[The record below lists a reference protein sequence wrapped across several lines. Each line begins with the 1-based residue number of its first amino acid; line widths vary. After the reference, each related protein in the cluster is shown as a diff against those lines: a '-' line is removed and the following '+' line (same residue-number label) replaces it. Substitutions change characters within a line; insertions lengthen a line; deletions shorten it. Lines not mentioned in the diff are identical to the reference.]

1 MKVQF
6 KFSVGDK
13 FIREHDNK
21 EFTVDLWEVRKNEK
35 GVSISYCFHAYLD
48 AEIDYH
54 RRIPEEELVTGKVK
68 SDSYYCYCNGAPRNS
83 TYKCVEAHPT
93 EIELDETDAHGELVE
108 LGDNI
113 FSGIYYGKISSPGCS
128 EGRYVDPRLTFSF
141 YGEVEEFVH
150 TYENSNYVPEVI
162 TSRRGPCADSKGN
175 EYHDGRVYGYRS
187 RNYLKASFKLA
198 NEKFKDLF
206 VDSFKGRSYER
217 DAVLNKK
224 DHTDDTWWLLD
235 KMGITD
241 EVIERVRKCQYSKNT
256 GTKKT
261 VKKKS
266 VKKKTQ
272 KSKEVNWEALAK
284 QLAEKS
290 GVDINELI
298 KGKKK

>member
-1 MKVQF
+1 MKVQL

-21 EFTVDLWEVRKNEK
+21 EFTIALWEVRKNEK

-48 AEIDYH
+48 KEIDYH
-54 RRIPEEELVTGKVK
+54 QRIPEEELVVGNVK
-68 SDSYYCYCNGAPRNS
+68 SYPYYYFNNAPHSS
-83 TYKCVEAHPT
+83 TYKCVEPHPA
-93 EIELDETDAHGELVE
+93 EVELDETDAHGELVE

-113 FSGIYYGKISSPGCS
+113 FSGIYYGKMSSPGCS

-141 YGEVEEFVH
+141 YGEVEEFIH
-150 TYENSNYVPEVI
+150 TYEHSNYVTEVI
-162 TSRRGPCADSKGN
+162 VLRRGPCTDSKGN

-187 RNYLKASFKLA
+187 QNHLKASFKHA
-198 NEKFKDLF
+198 GETFKDLF
-206 VDSFKGRSYER
+206 VNSFKGRSYER

-235 KMGITD
+235 KMEITD
-241 EVIERVRKCQYSKNT
+241 EVIERVRKRQYSKNT
-256 GTKKT
+256 ETKKH
-261 VKKKS
+261 VEKKPA
-266 VKKKTQ
+266 KKKTQ
-272 KSKEVNWEALAK
+272 KPKEVDWEALAK

>member
-6 KFSVGDK
+6 KFSIGDK

-21 EFTVDLWEVRKNEK
+21 EFTIALWEVRKNEK

-48 AEIDYH
+48 NEIEYH
-54 RRIPEEELVTGKVK
+54 QRIPEEELVAGKIQ
-68 SDSYYCYCNGAPRNS
+68 SSSYNYCNGASYNS
-83 TYKCVEAHPT
+83 TYKCVEPHPT
-93 EIELDETDAHGELVE
+93 EFELDETDADGELIE

-113 FSGIYYGKISSPGCS
+113 FSGIYYGKISSPGNP
-128 EGRYVDPRLTFSF
+128 EGRYVDPRLTFRF

-198 NEKFKDLF
+198 SETFKDLF
-206 VDSFKGRSYER
+206 VDSFKGRGYER
-217 DAVLNKK
+217 YAVLNKT
-224 DHTDDTWWLLD
+224 DHTDDTWWLLN

-241 EVIERVRKCQYSKNT
+241 EVIERVRKRQYSKNT
-256 GTKKT
+256 GTKKP
-261 VKKKS
+261 VEKKP

-272 KSKEVNWEALAK
+272 KPKEVDWEALAK